1 MLGAAAAMGLA
12 QGPAGRLAV
21 QVGLAAAALDVLHEA
36 VVAAGPGAAQ
46 GLAVGPA
53 GPALH
58 LAVGA
63 VAPTLHVPLQ
73 RPVVQLPHTKQ
84 TQWVRAELQL
94 CTAAPTLAG
103 CYRFPVP
110 NIFGALSNSSPYKG
124 AKPHQDITDTEGSG
138 CGIQEL

>member
-1 MLGAAAAMGLA
+1 MLGAAATMGLA

-46 GLAVGPA
+46 GLAMGPA

-84 TQWVRAELQL
+84 TQRVRAELQF

-103 CYRFPVP
+103 WYRFPAPLKHPLAQHFWGVIRQQP
-110 NIFGALSNSSPYKG
+110 LQRSEIPPGYHS
-124 AKPHQDITDTEGSG
+124 H
-138 CGIQEL
+138 